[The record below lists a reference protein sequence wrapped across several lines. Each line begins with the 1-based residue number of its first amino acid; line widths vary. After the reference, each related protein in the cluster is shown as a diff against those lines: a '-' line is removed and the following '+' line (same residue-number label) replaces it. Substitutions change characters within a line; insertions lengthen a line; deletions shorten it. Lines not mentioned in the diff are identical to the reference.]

1 VSLMQQSAFRIV
13 CRSEKCLPAVAV
25 MRQCSEMTDVDIGRD
40 SVTRVREAADIL
52 DIVGDHVRLKKRG
65 RGWEGLCPFHE
76 EKTPSFSVDPDKGLY
91 YCFGCHQGGD
101 VFKFVMQ
108 LEHLNF
114 PETVE
119 RLARRY
125 GVKLPPRSP
134 ETKKRREAGERQR
147 ALLEEAQRFFA
158 GCLEDAEGAEAR
170 SELDRRGFQRDS
182 WRDFG
187 FGFAPDDW
195 RRLLDHM
202 KRRHPEGALVE
213 SGLAIRPDSG
223 TSPYDRFR
231 NRLTF
236 PIRSGD
242 GTLIAFGG
250 RQLGDGEPKYLNS
263 PETALFRKR
272 STLFCLDRARRS
284 LADSGR
290 VLVVVGYFDCLSLHR
305 VGVENVVATLGT
317 ALTPDHARL
326 LKRRLGPDG
335 LALLCYDADSAG
347 RRAAGSGAGVLL
359 EAGVEVA
366 MVVLPPGM
374 DPDDVIRERGE
385 ETFRELLEHPT
396 SLLEFLLADLPP
408 DPAARR
414 RSGLELATL
423 ACSASD
429 PAVRQ
434 NLVEE
439 LARQLYLRPREIE
452 ERGAKGRRGAKVMD
466 VAERSPMP
474 PGERELA
481 RILLDCSNEWRR
493 KILEIVHVEYIQD
506 VRVRQLLEDTRS
518 IVTGDDPSADFMSD
532 FLSCCTDPDTSTL
545 VAELCTSPM
554 PEITDDSIRV
564 QLTTLLQRQAR
575 EGSQRLEPQIAAAAK
590 RGDHAEVDR
599 LLAEKT
605 RLRRDLAEI

>member
-1 VSLMQQSAFRIV
+1 
-13 CRSEKCLPAVAV
+13 
-25 MRQCSEMTDVDIGRD
+25 MTDVDIGRD
-40 SVTRVREAADIL
+40 SVARVREAADIL

-76 EKTPSFSVDPDKGLY
+76 EKTPSFSVDPNKGLY

-147 ALLEEAQRFFA
+147 ALLEEAQRFFV
-158 GCLEDAEGAEAR
+158 GCLENAEGVEAR
-170 SELDRRGFQRDS
+170 GELDRRGFQKDS
-182 WRDFG
+182 WREFG

-202 KRRHPEGALVE
+202 KSRHPEGALVE

-290 VLVVVGYFDCLSLHR
+290 VLVVEGYFDCLSLHR

-335 LALLCYDADSAG
+335 LALLCYDADAAG

-366 MVVLPPGM
+366 MMVLPSGM
-374 DPDDVIRERGE
+374 DPDDVIRESGE
-385 ETFRELLEHPT
+385 ATFRELLEHPT

-423 ACSASD
+423 VCSASD

-434 NLVEE
+434 NLIEE

-452 ERGAKGRRGAKVMD
+452 EHGEKRRRGAKVAAAA
-466 VAERSPMP
+466 VRSPMP

-481 RILLDCSNEWRR
+481 RILLECSNEWRS
-493 KILEIVHVEYIQD
+493 KILEIVHVEYIRD
-506 VRVRQLLEDTRS
+506 DRVRRLLEDTRA
-518 IVTGDDPSADFMSD
+518 IVSGDDSGTD
-532 FLSCCTDPDTSTL
+532 FLHELLSHCTDPDASTL
-545 VAELCTSPM
+545 VAELSTSPM

-564 QLTTLLQRQAR
+564 QLKTLLQRQAR
-575 EGSQRLEPQIAAAAK
+575 EGSQRLEPQIAAAEK

>member
-1 VSLMQQSAFRIV
+1 
-13 CRSEKCLPAVAV
+13 
-25 MRQCSEMTDVDIGRD
+25 MTDVDIGRD
-40 SVTRVREAADIL
+40 SVARVREAADIL

-76 EKTPSFSVDPDKGLY
+76 EKTPSFSVDPEKGVY

-101 VFKFVMQ
+101 VFKFVME

-147 ALLEEAQRFFA
+147 VLLEEAQRFFA
-158 GCLEDAEGAEAR
+158 DCLEAPEGSQAR
-170 SELDRRGFQRDS
+170 SELVRRGFPKDS
-182 WRDFG
+182 WTGFG

-195 RRLLDHM
+195 RRLLDHL
-202 KRRHPEGALVE
+202 KHRHPEGAVVE

-242 GTLIAFGG
+242 GALIAFGG

-263 PETALFRKR
+263 PESSLFRKR

-290 VLVVVGYFDCLSLHR
+290 VLIVEGYFDCLSLHR
-305 VGVENVVATLGT
+305 VGLENVVATLGT
-317 ALTPDHARL
+317 ALTADHARL

-347 RRAAGSGAGVLL
+347 RRAAASGAGILL

-366 MVVLPPGM
+366 MTVLPPGM
-374 DPDDVIRERGE
+374 DPDDVIRENGE
-385 ETFRELLEHPT
+385 ESFRELLEHPT
-396 SLLEFLLADLPP
+396 SLIEFLLADLPP
-408 DPAARR
+408 DPATRR

-423 ACSASD
+423 VCSASD

-452 ERGAKGRRGAKVMD
+452 EHGDKRRRGAKVTP
-466 VAERSPMP
+466 AAGRSPMP

-481 RILLDCSNEWRR
+481 RILLDCSHEWRK

-506 VRVRQLLEDTRS
+506 PRVRRLLEDS
-518 IVTGDDPSADFMSD
+518 GLIASADDSGTD
-532 FLSCCTDPDTSTL
+532 FVGELLQHCTDPDASTF

-564 QLTTLLQRQAR
+564 QLKTLLQRQAR
-575 EGSQRLEPQIAAAAK
+575 EGSQRLEPLIAAAEK

-605 RLRRDLAEI
+605 RLRLELAEI

>member
-1 VSLMQQSAFRIV
+1 
-13 CRSEKCLPAVAV
+13 
-25 MRQCSEMTDVDIGRD
+25 MTDVDLGRD
-40 SVTRVREAADIL
+40 SVARVREAADLL

-108 LEHLNF
+108 VEHLNF
-114 PETVE
+114 PEAVE

-147 ALLEEAQRFFA
+147 ALLEEAQRFFV
-158 GCLEDAEGAEAR
+158 GCLADAEGAEAR
-170 SELDRRGFQRDS
+170 SELDRRGFAKDTWQE
-182 WRDFG
+182 FG

-195 RRLLDHM
+195 RRLLDHLR
-202 KRRHPEGALVE
+202 RRHPEGVLVD
-213 SGLAIRPDSG
+213 SGLAVRPESG

-242 GTLIAFGG
+242 GALIAFGG

-263 PETALFRKR
+263 PESAIFRKR

-284 LADSGR
+284 VADSGR
-290 VLVVVGYFDCLSLHR
+290 VLVVEGYFDCLSLQR
-305 VGVENVVATLGT
+305 VGVENAVATLGT
-317 ALTPDHARL
+317 ALTADHARL
-326 LKRRLGPDG
+326 LKRRLGPNG
-335 LALLCYDADSAG
+335 LALLCYDADTAG
-347 RRAAGSGAGVLL
+347 RRAAASGSGVLL
-359 EAGVEVA
+359 EAGVDVA
-366 MVVLPPGM
+366 VVVLPPGM
-374 DPDDVIRERGE
+374 DPDDVVRERGE
-385 ETFRELLEHPT
+385 EAIHELVSRPT
-396 SLLEFLLADLPP
+396 PLLDFLLADLPP
-408 DPAARR
+408 DPAERR
-414 RSGLELATL
+414 RSGLQLAPL
-423 ACSASD
+423 VCSASD
-429 PAVRQ
+429 PALRQ

-452 ERGAKGRRGAKVMD
+452 EHGERGRRGAPIAVQAD
-466 VAERSPMP
+466 RSPMP

-481 RILLDCSNEWRR
+481 RILLECSSAWRS
-493 KILEIVHVEYIQD
+493 KILGIVHLEYIQD
-506 VRVRQLLEDTRS
+506 TRVRRLLEDTRS
-518 IVTGDDPSADFMSD
+518 IEDAGTSRTDFINE
-532 FLSCCTDPDTSTL
+532 LLQHCTDPDATTL

-554 PEITDDSIRV
+554 PEISDESIRV
-564 QLTTLLQRQAR
+564 QLKALVQRQAR
-575 EGSQRLEPQIAAAAK
+575 EGSRRLEPLIAAAEK
-590 RGDHAEVDR
+590 RGDRAEVDR

-605 RLRRDLAEI
+605 RLRLELAEI

>member
-1 VSLMQQSAFRIV
+1 VILSLAFARRLIYWTLSAITCASRNV
-13 CRSEKCLPAVAV
+13 VA
-25 MRQCSEMTDVDIGRD
+25 
-40 SVTRVREAADIL
+40 A
-52 DIVGDHVRLKKRG
+52 G
-65 RGWEGLCPFHE
+65 RGCAP
-76 EKTPSFSVDPDKGLY
+76 KGLY

-108 LEHLNF
+108 VEHLSF
-114 PETVE
+114 PEAVE

-147 ALLEEAQRFFA
+147 ALLEEAQRE
-158 GCLEDAEGAEAR
+158 LE
-170 SELDRRGFQRDS
+170 RRGFPKES
-182 WRDFG
+182 WKDFG

-202 KRRHPEGALVE
+202 KRRHPEGVVVE

-242 GTLIAFGG
+242 GALIAFGG
-250 RQLGDGEPKYLNS
+250 RELGDGEPKYLNS
-263 PETALFRKR
+263 PESALFRKR
-272 STLFCLDRARRS
+272 STLFYLDRARRS

-290 VLVVVGYFDCLSLHR
+290 VLVVEGYFDCLSLHR

-347 RRAAGSGAGVLL
+347 RRAAASGAGVLI

-366 MVVLPPGM
+366 VVVLPPGM

-385 ETFRELLEHPT
+385 EASRELLEHPT
-396 SLLEFLLADLPP
+396 PLLDFLLADLPP

-414 RSGLELATL
+414 RSGLQLAPL
-423 ACSASD
+423 VCSASD
-429 PAVRQ
+429 PALRQ

-452 ERGAKGRRGAKVMD
+452 EQGEKGRRRPPAAAATD
-466 VAERSPMP
+466 RSPMP

-481 RILLDCSNEWRR
+481 RILLECSSAWRS

-506 VRVRQLLEDTRS
+506 PRVRRLLEDSKS
-518 IVTGDDPSADFMSD
+518 IEDVGDTGADFVNE
-532 FLSCCTDPDTSTL
+532 FLRHCTDPDASTL

-554 PEITDDSIRV
+554 PEISEESIRV
-564 QLTTLLQRQAR
+564 QLKALLQRQAR
-575 EGSQRLEPQIAAAAK
+575 EGSRRLEPLIAEAEK

-605 RLRRDLAEI
+605 RLRLESAEI